1 MNHSVWKRILPTAV
15 AGLLMCAAGLFW
27 PESELQRPLMVAVNI
42 WPGVEGLLAASES
55 KLAEDKSIHL
65 VEMSWSTAA
74 MGAFRKRV
82 VDAAIVTLDEV
93 LRLEEDGAE
102 PRVVLILGIPK
113 GSDAILGVPGI
124 KSVQELKGKRVGV
137 ELRST
142 GEYLLTQAL
151 AAAGMTQRDIRVVPL
166 NLAETEAAYIERE
179 VDAVVTADPWRIR
192 LQDKGAEVLFDSS
205 TMGLE
210 LSRVLVV
217 RADALKKFPRQVQAL
232 VSAHF
237 DYLAKMGGENDEE
250 RLDAILRRED
260 LSRPQWQQALALIH
274 APDAAENRRLMEPG
288 PDGLAACMEKMSA
301 MMLREQLLQHEV
313 KTQQLLT
320 PEFLQEDR

>member
-1 MNHSVWKRILPTAV
+1 
-15 AGLLMCAAGLFW
+15 MCAAGLFW

-42 WPGVEGLLAASES
+42 WPGVENLLAASES
-55 KLAEDKSIHL
+55 RLAGDKSIHF

-82 VDAAIVTLDEV
+82 VDAAVVTLDEV

-102 PRVVLILGIPK
+102 PRVVLVLGIPK

-124 KSVQELKGKRVGV
+124 KSVQGMRGKRIGV

-151 AAAGMTQRDIRVVPL
+151 AAAGMTQRDVRVVPL
-166 NLAETEAAYIERE
+166 NLAETEAAYVEHD

-192 LQDKGAEVLFDSS
+192 LQDKGAEALFDAS

-232 VSAHF
+232 VSAYF
-237 DYLAKMGGENDEE
+237 DHLAKADVMDGEG

-260 LSRPQWQQALALIH
+260 LSRSQWRQALALIH

-288 PDGLAACMEKMSA
+288 PDGLEACMERMGA
-301 MMLREQLLQHEV
+301 MMLREQLLLNAV
-313 KTQQLLT
+313 DARQLINR
-320 PEFLQEDR
+320 EFLQEVR